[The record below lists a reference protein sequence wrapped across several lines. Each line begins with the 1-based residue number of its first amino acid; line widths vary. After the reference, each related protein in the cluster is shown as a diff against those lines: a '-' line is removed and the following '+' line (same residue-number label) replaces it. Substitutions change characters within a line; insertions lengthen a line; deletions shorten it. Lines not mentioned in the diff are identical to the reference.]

1 MRKRWW
7 LLVVWKVMGDV
18 VYRRGSGGVTG
29 RGGAWLREEN
39 EGDDEVVLENGGVW
53 LCFGWREWWCSG
65 FV

>member
-29 RGGAWLREEN
+29 RGGGWLREEN
-39 EGDDEVVLENGGVW
+39 GVDYEEVLEDDGVW
-53 LCFGWREWWCSG
+53 LCFG
-65 FV
+65 